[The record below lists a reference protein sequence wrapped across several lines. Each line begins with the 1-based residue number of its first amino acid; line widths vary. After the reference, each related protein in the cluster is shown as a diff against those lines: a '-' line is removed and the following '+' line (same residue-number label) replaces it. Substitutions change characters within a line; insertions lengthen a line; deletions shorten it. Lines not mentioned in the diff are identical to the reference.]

1 MAWIVG
7 STERC
12 ILQEL
17 TDRGGEVV
25 LHSRTALVNV
35 QLAVP
40 GQAVEIRY
48 PHGRVGLVEK
58 AVDGP
63 KHEFA
68 RQRENSR
75 EIDR

>member
-1 MAWIVG
+1 MVVR
-7 STERC
+7 STERY

-17 TDRGGEVV
+17 TGGGGEMVF
-25 LHSRTALVNV
+25 HSRTALANA

-63 KHEFA
+63 KHDLA
-68 RQRENSR
+68 RQRGNCR